1 MDQSLPQ
8 SELQVSRAKQGS
20 NRIISRFLAALIWC
34 SGSHVS
40 CCPVC
45 LFLLCLCVASS
56 GDLSSACI
64 SREPGFRFSSC
75 PLPRV
80 TPHAWARR
88 SPLARSIPLFPLTR
102 SAAGACESGE
112 VQGGFSAGLSGDPD
126 QCQAER
132 LAGHAQHSPMS
143 FFVLAPL
150 FPLPRTPA
158 LPFPNPCQNPVH
170 LFQVFAPMPASS
182 PQSPR

>member
-1 MDQSLPQ
+1 MSPAAQSVFSFCASASPPLVTCPQ
-8 SELQVSRAKQGS
+8 HASPESLD
-20 NRIISRFLAALIWC
+20 
-34 SGSHVS
+34 SGSP
-40 CCPVC
+40 PV
-45 LFLLCLCVASS
+45 
-56 GDLSSACI
+56 LSHGSHHM
-64 SREPGFRFSSC
+64 PG
-75 PLPRV
+75 PAGPR
-80 TPHAWARR
+80 
-88 SPLARSIPLFPLTR
+88 SLARSIPLFPLTR

-132 LAGHAQHSPMS
+132 LTGHAQHSPMS